1 MGKLKSG
8 NTSSIA
14 PSSDVEIEQKFIVAS
29 RKETRIKIH
38 SVEITDNTI
47 NVNFLKSLPL
57 FFN

>member
-14 PSSDVEIEQKFIVAS
+14 PSSDVEIEQKYIVAS

-38 SVEITDNTI
+38 SVEITDTTI
-47 NVNFLKSLPL
+47 LSKKKKQILL
-57 FFN
+57 